1 MHIVIT
7 SIIKK
12 IRISEGGGGVVNDIG
27 VRPDMLKSDSDKE
40 EKEITRIIARI
51 DYVKKG
57 KKN

>member
-1 MHIVIT
+1 M
-7 SIIKK
+7 
-12 IRISEGGGGVVNDIG
+12 NDVG

>member
-12 IRISEGGGGVVNDIG
+12 DKNFRGGGVVNDVG